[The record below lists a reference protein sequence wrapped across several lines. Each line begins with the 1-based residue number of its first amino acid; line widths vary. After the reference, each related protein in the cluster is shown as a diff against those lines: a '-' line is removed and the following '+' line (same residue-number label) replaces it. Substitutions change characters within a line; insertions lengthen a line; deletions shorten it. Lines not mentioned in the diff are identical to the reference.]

1 MGLLYLILR
10 GVRLR
15 LRTILLH
22 FITISVISISGL
34 SAQNVSVRVEDAY
47 SRAGEQGYVRFLC
60 NTNVPL
66 ASLIVPVKL
75 LSDDLTI
82 DSVVFSNLV
91 PANLYVLNSQLS
103 NARRRGFVHILPKIS
118 DDIATFYAY
127 DEEVFRIYYRVKLSA
142 DEGQIPVDTFYNRF
156 YDAGFWITEE
166 IQASDGLG
174 RTIRPDFQSGSIWTD
189 QTTDVDS
196 EAELIPREFAL
207 EQNFPNP
214 FNPSTTIS
222 FAVPRAGRV
231 TLEIYD
237 ILGRKVATLLD
248 ENVESGQHSVVWSAE
263 SAPSGMYF
271 YKLNHAGGSILRK
284 MAIIK

>member
-1 MGLLYLILR
+1 MIFA
-10 GVRLR
+10 V
-15 LRTILLH
+15 
-22 FITISVISISGL
+22 SVAGIK
-34 SAQNVSVRVEDAY
+34 AQNVGVTVEDSY
-47 SRAGEQGYVRFLC
+47 SRAGEQGYVRFVC

-75 LSDDLTI
+75 ESDDITI

-91 PANLYVLNSQLS
+91 PPSAFVLNSQLS
-103 NARRRGFVHILPKIS
+103 NARRRGFVHILPQIS

-127 DEEVFRIYYRVKLSA
+127 DEEVFRVYYRVKLSA
-142 DEGQIPVDTFYNRF
+142 DEGEIPVDTFYNRF
-156 YDAGFWITEE
+156 YDAGHWITEE

-189 QTTDVDS
+189 QTTDVD
-196 EAELIPREFAL
+196 EIADLTPREFSL

-222 FAVPRAGRV
+222 FAVPRAGKV
-231 TLEIYD
+231 SLEVYD
-237 ILGRKVATLLD
+237 ILGRKVVTLLD
-248 ENVESGQHSVVWSAE
+248 DYVEAGRHSVEWSAE

-271 YKLNHAGGSILRK
+271 YKLSHAGGSILRK